1 MSLVDKINSVNE
13 FGIAQLAAHGV
24 EIPSPP
30 TLYPAPPD
38 PDLIT
43 TYDIMAA
50 ISMISSGGGGGIEY
64 TSITCNE
71 DNTITLVDVEG
82 TTHNM
87 SYSLTDGKI
96 TSITFDGTTM
106 VLQYDG
112 DALIKL
118 NAIELD
124 FKNIPDVPDTPD
136 IPDVPDVP
144 NVPDPLIQTT
154 VTTAVVPAA
163 YARVAVTAKHDNMQ
177 ITANAVIESEE

>member
-24 EIPSPP
+24 GISPAQRP
-30 TLYPAPPD
+30 DSSD
-38 PDLIT
+38 PDQIT

-50 ISMISSGGGGGIEY
+50 ISMISSSGGGGIAY
-64 TSITCNE
+64 TSITCNA

-82 TTHNM
+82 VTHNM
-87 SYSLTDGKI
+87 SYNLTDDKI

-112 DALIKL
+112 DALTKL

-124 FKNIPDVPDTPD
+124 FKNIPDVPD
-136 IPDVPDVP
+136 VPD
-144 NVPDPLIQTT
+144 VPDPLIQTT
-154 VTTAVVPAA
+154 ITTAVVPAA
-163 YARVAVTAKHDNMQ
+163 YACVAVTAEHNNMQ